1 MAFLPVGNDTAASTA
16 PRLFGQGS
24 PAPAV
29 GLLRFHPTADTQMLL
44 EPADPEQPPTRAAVA
59 AVAPG
64 WWAPPAHGLL
74 VLHAALADLLRSS
87 QVMLLRRSHATLSF
101 TVPGVLTLRLICA
114 ARVPSRRS
122 PSSPRRPARPCT
134 CPFGPGGV
142 TVFNS
147 IALIHP
153 GCNQVR
159 RGGTADAAVAA
170 GHAAGLRRRLRR
182 AARPRD
188 APGVCAHTHLECSK
202 ICISHDRSIVT
213 RAHVPRQVHCEP
225 GGCSEPE
232 FCAEL
237 DQHRDS
243 REKAFQEVML
253 LHFDSALAL
262 GPGSASTKRLD
273 RCDWGLVA
281 TVAGSEV
288 TVEPS
293 ARLSFDGT
301 PLYTFI
307 RCFNSDKQGVSSK

>member
-1 MAFLPVGNDTAASTA
+1 M
-16 PRLFGQGS
+16 
-24 PAPAV
+24 
-29 GLLRFHPTADTQMLL
+29 
-44 EPADPEQPPTRAAVA
+44 
-59 AVAPG
+59 
-64 WWAPPAHGLL
+64 
-74 VLHAALADLLRSS
+74 
-87 QVMLLRRSHATLSF
+87 
-101 TVPGVLTLRLICA
+101 
-114 ARVPSRRS
+114 
-122 PSSPRRPARPCT
+122 
-134 CPFGPGGV
+134 
-142 TVFNS
+142 
-147 IALIHP
+147 
-153 GCNQVR
+153 
-159 RGGTADAAVAA
+159 
-170 GHAAGLRRRLRR
+170 
-182 AARPRD
+182 
-188 APGVCAHTHLECSK
+188 
-202 ICISHDRSIVT
+202 
-213 RAHVPRQVHCEP
+213 HCEP